1 MSSGVTLDTLQDR
14 QMLDD
19 LVEAKRAGTCS
30 IMEDR
35 YINKGNGNGGGNS
48 NQGTGFP
55 DDNENG
61 NQGTCFADAKGNDID
76 NCKTSPSGKLL
87 RRSTKCFH
95 HWRSMT
101 EGPSGNMLCR
111 SGTYTQTTYMVMQ

>member
-48 NQGTGFP
+48 NQGTGFA
-55 DDNENG
+55 DDNENDG
-61 NQGTCFADAKGNDID
+61 NYRMMWK
-76 NCKTSPSGKLL
+76 
-87 RRSTKCFH
+87 
-95 HWRSMT
+95 
-101 EGPSGNMLCR
+101 
-111 SGTYTQTTYMVMQ
+111 Y